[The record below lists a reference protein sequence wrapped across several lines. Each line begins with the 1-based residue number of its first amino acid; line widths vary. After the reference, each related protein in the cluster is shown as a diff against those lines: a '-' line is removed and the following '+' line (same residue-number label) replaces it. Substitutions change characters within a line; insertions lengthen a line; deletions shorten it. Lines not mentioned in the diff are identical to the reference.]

1 MNGETLDP
9 VAEQFY
15 QSAWLSAL
23 TGFCSNPK
31 NTALSP
37 GELAERSEKVAHK
50 AADLFRKIHLDVDPD
65 TLTGAPL
72 LPPHHPDK
80 SVPSKVQ
87 KAAKKKRA

>member
-1 MNGETLDP
+1 MDGETLDQ

-23 TGFCSNPK
+23 NGFCSNPK

-72 LPPHHPDK
+72 PPHHPDK